1 MPSLGQFGIDR
12 IESLMWRRRG
22 SSAGGITV
30 MWVVWGVT
38 RRVWVRGGCWCGCS
52 LSCFSCRRAGENVR
66 QNSSIYVSKRVVFN
80 AFSTHRGSGRVVKAS
95 RSKSLSIEVRDPV
108 LGRRFESCL
117 SRNHFFFFA
126 SSRASAGDAR
136 GRPVAPCNPR
146 CRLQADNHLL
156 LIALPTSKFPGTL
169 SLPHQNESPQ
179 PKGKA
184 NPDLSKTSKLPGALP
199 WLPHHKPPQ

>member
-117 SRNHFFFFA
+117 SRNHFFFFFCFEQ
-126 SSRASAGDAR
+126 SQR
-136 GRPVAPCNPR
+136 GRRQRSPGGPMQPS
-146 CRLQADNHLL
+146 LQAAGRQPPTFDR
-156 LIALPTSKFPGTL
+156 IAHIKISRYPFSAASKRVPATQG
-169 SLPHQNESPQ
+169 Q
-179 PKGKA
+179 GK
-184 NPDLSKTSKLPGALP
+184 S
-199 WLPHHKPPQ
+199 